1 MIANAPARAIRAG
14 LLALALAALASSA
27 QAQQQPSAN
36 AIALAKEIIAL
47 KGGSSIYDPVVPQ
60 IIDRARTIFL
70 QSNPMLSTPL
80 NEVAAQLRAELTPRV
95 ADLINDGAKLY
106 ASRFTEQE
114 LKDVLAFYKSPLG
127 RKMVAQEPVILD
139 ESAANI
145 DTWAN
150 KFAEE
155 VISRF
160 RSEMRK
166 KGHEI

>member
-1 MIANAPARAIRAG
+1 MIANAPVRAIRAG
-14 LLALALAALASSA
+14 LLALAIAAMASSA

-36 AIALAKEIIAL
+36 AVALAKEIIAL
-47 KGGSSIYDPVVPQ
+47 KGGNAIYDPIVPQ
-60 IIDRARTIFL
+60 VIDQARTIFL
-70 QSNPMLSTPL
+70 QSNPMLSAPL
-80 NEVAAQLRAELTPRV
+80 NEVAAKLRAELTPRV

-114 LKDVLAFYKSPLG
+114 LKDILAFYKSPVG
-127 RKMVAQEPVILD
+127 RKVVAQEPVILD
-139 ESAANI
+139 ESAANV

-155 VISRF
+155 VISKF
-160 RSEMRK
+160 RAEMRK